1 MAKKK
6 AAEPPKTDIEK
17 QVEELQQKRKTASTQ
32 DKYLIDLQILELTK
46 GSK

>member
-32 DKYLIDLQILELTK
+32 DKYLIDLQILELTR